1 MAKETTIVA
10 VERIQNSIYL
20 IRKQR
25 VMLDG
30 DLAQLYGVQTR
41 ALVQAV
47 KRNIKRFP
55 SDFMFQLTKKEKQE
69 LITNCEDILS
79 LKYSPSL
86 PYVFTEQGV
95 SMLSSVLRSKRAIE
109 VNIAIMRTFVKLRQ
123 ILATNDLLRRKIE
136 SMERKYDEQFQQ
148 VFAVLKNML
157 AKPEKPKPPA
167 GYHTEAKGHEQK
179 VKKKKAKGKKS
190 SNKKKK

>member
-1 MAKETTIVA
+1 MAKSSEIIPI
-10 VERIQNSIYL
+10 ERIQNSIYL
-20 IRKQR
+20 IHGQK
-25 VMLDG
+25 VMLDR

-86 PYVFTEQGV
+86 PYAFTEQGV
-95 SMLSSVLRSKRAIE
+95 AMLSSVLRSERAIE
-109 VNIAIMRTFVKLRQ
+109 VNIART
-123 ILATNDLLRRKIE
+123 
-136 SMERKYDEQFQQ
+136 
-148 VFAVLKNML
+148 
-157 AKPEKPKPPA
+157 
-167 GYHTEAKGHEQK
+167 G
-179 VKKKKAKGKKS
+179 KA
-190 SNKKKK
+190 

>member
-1 MAKETTIVA
+1 MAKSSEIIPI
-10 VERIQNSIYL
+10 ERIQNSIYL
-20 IRKQR
+20 IRSQK
-25 VMLDG
+25 VMLDR

-95 SMLSSVLRSKRAIE
+95 SMLSSVLRSERAIE

-136 SMERKYDEQFQQ
+136 SMERKYDEQFSV
-148 VFAVLKNML
+148 VFEVLEKML
-157 AKPEKPKPPA
+157 AEPQKPKRPF
-167 GYHTEAKGHEQK
+167 GFRT
-179 VKKKKAKGKKS
+179 KKS
-190 SNKKKK
+190 GKNKR

>member
-1 MAKETTIVA
+1 MAKTSEIIPI
-10 VERIQNSIYL
+10 ERIQNSIYL
-20 IRKQR
+20 IRKQK
-25 VMLDG
+25 VMLDR

-95 SMLSSVLRSKRAIE
+95 SMLSSVLKSERAIE
-109 VNIAIMRTFVKLRQ
+109 VNIAIMRTFVKLRE
-123 ILATNDLLRRKIE
+123 IL
-136 SMERKYDEQFQQ
+136 
-148 VFAVLKNML
+148 
-157 AKPEKPKPPA
+157 
-167 GYHTEAKGHEQK
+167 
-179 VKKKKAKGKKS
+179 
-190 SNKKKK
+190 